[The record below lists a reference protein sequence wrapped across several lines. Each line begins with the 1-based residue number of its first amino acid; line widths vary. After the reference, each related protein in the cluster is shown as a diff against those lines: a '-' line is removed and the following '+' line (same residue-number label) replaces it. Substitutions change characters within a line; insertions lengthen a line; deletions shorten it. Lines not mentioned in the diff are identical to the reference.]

1 MFENACHSPHVAGL
15 LEAARDNVRVS
26 HGRRPPSPRHRL
38 DSSASGAQ
46 VSPLQPDGPSP
57 TPSSPR
63 PQPCPA
69 SLTWLPA
76 PALCPDGPAL
86 APKENYPGD
95 QGEILLPELSPLG
108 CQERQRAAGRRQWPC
123 VSARTGPAGHRDLGG
138 AYPAH
143 KVQPEAEAEPA
154 PSKGGMGAPAA
165 SGVEPGRRPVCSRG
179 EQTNLQ
185 VGQGCT
191 KAHLV
196 KKLTF

>member
-138 AYPAH
+138 GISCTQGSARGRGRTGSIQGWNGGSCCIRGGAR
-143 KVQPEAEAEPA
+143 QA
-154 PSKGGMGAPAA
+154 PS
-165 SGVEPGRRPVCSRG
+165 
-179 EQTNLQ
+179 LQ
-185 VGQGCT
+185 QR
-191 KAHLV
+191 
-196 KKLTF
+196 